1 MKKLFTKNII
11 FGLGFIFIG
20 SIASAQNGLEGIIVE
35 KYYVSNAADSIASA
49 AASAGSLNVGATT
62 YRIFA
67 DMLPGYNF
75 EMAYGNANHS
85 LKINTT
91 TSFYNNID
99 RGSTN
104 PSYSKVNA
112 AKNTVML
119 DSWLSV
125 GAACA
130 GNFGILKSEDNG
142 VANIVNAD
150 GILTNADTA
159 AGIPLTV
166 QDGIISVTGKTPGT
180 FGTVGDA
187 DSAIAVFDASS
198 LIGNSFTIKNGA
210 WYVAG
215 GATGPDSATNKVLIA
230 QLTTA
235 GILSFELNLQIGTPT
250 GGVQLYVAKKPVFNT
265 SYGVME
271 DSIPGLSYTSPSAPS
286 SINSIEN
293 RNDIIS
299 IFPNPSTGM
308 YTLNIKS
315 DKFNSVNSNYYKIY
329 DLTGNVLYNKRI
341 ENSTMDYSER
351 IDLSSYTNGIYFTE
365 ISIDGLR
372 KMIKLIKE

>member
-49 AASAGSLNVGATT
+49 AASAGSLNIGATT

-75 EMAYGNANHS
+75 EMAYGNANHP

-142 VANIVNAD
+142 VSTVVHPNGVLANND
-150 GILTNADTA
+150 PN
-159 AGIPLTV
+159 AGIPLTT
-166 QDGIISVTGKTPGT
+166 QDGLIAVTGRTPCAFST
-180 FGTVGDA
+180 IGDA
-187 DSAIAVFDASS
+187 DSAVAVVFDTCQAC
-198 LIGNSFTIKNGA
+198 NSFTLNGGS
-210 WYVAG
+210 WYILG
-215 GATGPDSATNKVLIA
+215 GAVGPDSTTNKVLIA
-230 QLTTA
+230 QVTTNGTLT
-235 GILSFELNLQIGTPT
+235 FELNIQLGTPS
-250 GGVQLYVAKKPVFNT
+250 GGVENYVANNPTLYN
-265 SYGVME
+265 GQME
-271 DSIPGLSYTSPSAPS
+271 ITIPSLVYNSGITVSVENKESAS
-286 SINSIEN
+286 SIVNVY
-293 RNDIIS
+293 
-299 IFPNPSTGM
+299 PNPAEDILAMEIVPVDQSTV
-308 YTLNIKS
+308 N
-315 DKFNSVNSNYYKIY
+315 NSYSIY
-329 DLTGNVLYNKRI
+329 DLLGKVIAHKELGMLSGRYF
-341 ENSTMDYSER
+341 EN
-351 IDLSSYTNGIYFTE
+351 INISSLHKGIYFMTLTL
-365 ISIDGLR
+365 DGVTST
-372 KMIKLIKE
+372 KKIIKN